1 MKGLLY
7 KNEYAISDKIKIII
21 PKVRDL
27 IKDEASYY
35 SNITLITATPYDMMV
50 QLDDIGIDFTKI
62 DDFELFCAIFNQL
75 AESDTSLIFG
85 DLNLTNFIPARINGS
100 DEIILYDEIN
110 DITIDKT
117 IYSQICEVLRLIHG
131 YKRVNKHPAN
141 EEAKK
146 FMIERARIKQKRER
160 RKSKIKTTTQLEDLI
175 ISLVNTAEFPYDY
188 RSVLDLTIYQFNSS
202 LYQIIDKVRFD
213 NLMIGC
219 YAGTIDTDKLSK
231 DELSWIK

>member
-131 YKRVNKHPAN
+131 YKRVDKRPAN

-175 ISLVNTAEFPYDY
+175 ISLVNTTEFPYNY
-188 RSVLDLTIYQFNSS
+188 QSVLDLTIYQFNSS

>member
-131 YKRVNKHPAN
+131 YKRVNKRPAN

-146 FMIERARIKQKRER
+146 FMIERARIKQKREH

>member
-7 KNEYAISDKIKIII
+7 KNEYAISDKIKITI

-131 YKRVNKHPAN
+131 YKRVDKRPAN

-175 ISLVNTAEFPYDY
+175 ISLVNTTEFPYNY
-188 RSVLDLTIYQFNSS
+188 QSVLDLTIYQFNSS

>member
-85 DLNLTNFIPARINGS
+85 DLNLTNFIPARVNGS

-131 YKRVNKHPAN
+131 YKRVNKRPAN

-175 ISLVNTAEFPYDY
+175 ISLVNTAEFPYNY

>member
-131 YKRVNKHPAN
+131 YKRVNKRPAN

>member
-131 YKRVNKHPAN
+131 YKRVNKRPAN

-175 ISLVNTAEFPYDY
+175 ISLVNTAEFPYNY

>member
-85 DLNLTNFIPARINGS
+85 DLNLANFIPARINGS

-131 YKRVNKHPAN
+131 YKRVNKRPAN

-175 ISLVNTAEFPYDY
+175 ISLVNTAEFPYNY
-188 RSVLDLTIYQFNSS
+188 QSVLDLTIYQFNSS

>member
-75 AESDTSLIFG
+75 TESDTSLIFG

-131 YKRVNKHPAN
+131 YKRVNKRPAN

-219 YAGTIDTDKLSK
+219 YAGTIDTDRLSK

>member
-131 YKRVNKHPAN
+131 YKRVNKRPAN

-188 RSVLDLTIYQFNSS
+188 QSVLDLTIYQFNSS

>member
-131 YKRVNKHPAN
+131 YKRVDKRPAN

-160 RKSKIKTTTQLEDLI
+160 RKSKTKTTTQLEDLI
-175 ISLVNTAEFPYDY
+175 ISLVNTTEFPYNY
-188 RSVLDLTIYQFNSS
+188 QSVLDLTIYQFNSS

>member
-1 MKGLLY
+1 M
-7 KNEYAISDKIKIII
+7 
-21 PKVRDL
+21 
-27 IKDEASYY
+27 
-35 SNITLITATPYDMMV
+35 
-50 QLDDIGIDFTKI
+50 
-62 DDFELFCAIFNQL
+62 
-75 AESDTSLIFG
+75 
-85 DLNLTNFIPARINGS
+85 
-100 DEIILYDEIN
+100 
-110 DITIDKT
+110 
-117 IYSQICEVLRLIHG
+117 RLIHG
-131 YKRVNKHPAN
+131 YKRVNKRPAN

>member
-131 YKRVNKHPAN
+131 YQRVNKRPAN

-175 ISLVNTAEFPYDY
+175 ISLVNTAEFPYNY
-188 RSVLDLTIYQFNSS
+188 QSALDLTIYQFNSS

>member
-131 YKRVNKHPAN
+131 YKRVNKRPAN

-188 RSVLDLTIYQFNSS
+188 RNVLDLTIYQFNSS